1 MDDAFD
7 AALRKGSA
15 EVLILSMIEVRA
27 RHGYEIA
34 KRIED
39 ESKGVVRFHIAS
51 FYPLLYLLERR
62 GLIKGRWVEKA
73 GQRRRRYYRIT
84 VAGRAVLS
92 AQRSR
97 WSEFVDAISLLARL
111 GPRRAS

>member
-15 EVLILSMIEVRA
+15 ETLILSMIEARA

-34 KRIED
+34 KLIQAQ
-39 ESKGVVRFHIAS
+39 SNGAVRFHVAS
-51 FYPLLYLLERR
+51 FYPLLYQLEKRR
-62 GLIKGRWVEKA
+62 LIKGTWIEKA

-84 VAGRAVLS
+84 PAGRRALES
-92 AQRSR
+92 QRSR
-97 WSEFVDAISLLARL
+97 WETFIAAMTQLAHL
-111 GPRRAS
+111 RRA